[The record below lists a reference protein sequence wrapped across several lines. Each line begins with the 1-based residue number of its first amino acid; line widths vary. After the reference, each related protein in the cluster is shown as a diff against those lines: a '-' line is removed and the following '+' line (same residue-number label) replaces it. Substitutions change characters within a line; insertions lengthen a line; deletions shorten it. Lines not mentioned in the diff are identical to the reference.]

1 MNYIKNGNWVR
12 YQNGNYFVSINLDNG
27 TKIRETINPDATEF
41 VADFPESA
49 DVKITNRCTNPL
61 GYTNL
66 TDKEIKCGKGNCNFC
81 HEGSGPCGKHSDA
94 LHSHVW
100 DTFHPY
106 TELALGGGNVLE
118 YPDLI
123 PLLERFKSLHLI
135 PNITV
140 HQTHFMENLPL
151 LHKLVDKKLIYGL
164 GISMN
169 DVNKEGF
176 IEAVKEFPNA
186 VLHVING
193 IVGIEQLKKLANNN
207 LKILILGYKDVR
219 RGKILRSIPMM
230 RVENEKKQKEL
241 YDALPEIIAK
251 KWFDVVSFDNL
262 AIKQLNPKGR
272 FVSNEDWETI
282 YMGDDGLEGEQTSA
296 SMYIDLVENEFA
308 RNSCD
313 VDHRMPVGNMSV
325 KEMYKIL
332 CKM

>member
-49 DVKITNRCTNPL
+49 DVKITNRCP
-61 GYTNL
+61 Y
-66 TDKEIKCGKGNCNFC
+66 NCAFC
-81 HEGSGPCGKHSDA
+81 HEGSNINGKHSDA

-100 DTFHPY
+100 NTFCPY
-106 TELALGGGNVLE
+106 TEVALGGGSVTG
-118 YPDLI
+118 YPDLV
-123 PLLERFKSLHLI
+123 PLLERLKSLHLI

-140 HQTHFMENLPL
+140 RQEEFMSNLPL
-151 LHKLVDKKLIYGL
+151 IRKLTDEKLIYGL
-164 GISMN
+164 GISLSN
-169 DVNKEGF
+169 PNQEDF
-176 IEAVKEFPNA
+176 IKTVKEFPNA
-186 VLHVING
+186 VIHVING
-193 IVGIEQLKKLANNN
+193 IVSLTELRKLANNN
-207 LKILILGYKDVR
+207 LKILILGYKEVR
-219 RGKILRSIPMM
+219 KGKILLANSAQNTII
-230 RVENEKKQKEL
+230 NNNKEAL
-241 YDALPEIIAK
+241 YAFLPKIITER
-251 KWFDVVSFDNL
+251 WFDVVSFDNL
-262 AIKQLNPKGR
+262 SIKQLNPKGR
-272 FVSNEDWETI
+272 CVSNEDWETI
-282 YMGDDGLEGEQTSA
+282 YMGDDGLDGEQTSA

>member
-49 DVKITNRCTNPL
+49 DVKITN
-61 GYTNL
+61 
-66 TDKEIKCGKGNCNFC
+66 KCSYNCAFC
-81 HEGSGPCGKHSDA
+81 HEGSNINGKHSDA

-100 DTFHPY
+100 NTFRPY
-106 TELALGGGNVLE
+106 TEVALGGGSVTG
-118 YPDLI
+118 YPDLV
-123 PLLERFKSLHLI
+123 PLLERLKSLHLI

-140 HQTHFMENLPL
+140 RQEEFMSNLPL
-151 LHKLVDKKLIYGL
+151 IRKLIDEKLIYGL
-164 GISMN
+164 GISLSN
-169 DVNKEGF
+169 PNQEDF
-176 IEAVKEFPNA
+176 IKTVKEFPNA
-186 VLHVING
+186 VIHVING
-193 IVGIEQLKKLANNN
+193 IVSLTELRKLANNN
-207 LKILILGYKDVR
+207 LKILILGYKEVR
-219 RGKILRSIPMM
+219 KGKILLANSAQNTII
-230 RVENEKKQKEL
+230 NNNKEAL
-241 YDALPEIIAK
+241 YAFLPKIITER
-251 KWFDVVSFDNL
+251 WFDVVSFDNL
-262 AIKQLNPKGR
+262 SIKQLNPKGR
-272 FVSNEDWETI
+272 FVSDEDWETI
-282 YMGDDGLEGEQTSA
+282 YMGDDGLDGEQTSA

>member
-49 DVKITNRCTNPL
+49 DVKITN
-61 GYTNL
+61 
-66 TDKEIKCGKGNCNFC
+66 KCSYNCAFC
-81 HEGSGPCGKHSDA
+81 HEGSNINGKHSDA

-100 DTFHPY
+100 NTFRPY
-106 TELALGGGNVLE
+106 TEVALGGGSVTG
-118 YPDLI
+118 YPDLV
-123 PLLERFKSLHLI
+123 PLLERLKSLHLI

-140 HQTHFMENLPL
+140 RQEEFMSNLPL
-151 LHKLVDKKLIYGL
+151 IRKLTDEKLIYGL
-164 GISMN
+164 GISLSN
-169 DVNKEGF
+169 PNQEDF
-176 IEAVKEFPNA
+176 IKTVKEFPNA
-186 VLHVING
+186 VIHVING
-193 IVGIEQLKKLANNN
+193 IVSLTELRKLANNN
-207 LKILILGYKDVR
+207 LKILILGYKEVR
-219 RGKILRSIPMM
+219 KGKILLANSAQNTII
-230 RVENEKKQKEL
+230 NNNKEAL
-241 YDALPEIIAK
+241 YAFLPKIITER
-251 KWFDVVSFDNL
+251 WFDVVSFDNL
-262 AIKQLNPKGR
+262 SIKQLNPKGR
-272 FVSNEDWETI
+272 FVSDEDWETI
-282 YMGDDGLEGEQTSA
+282 YMGDDGLDGEQTSA

>member
-49 DVKITNRCTNPL
+49 DVKITN
-61 GYTNL
+61 
-66 TDKEIKCGKGNCNFC
+66 KCSYNCAFC
-81 HEGSGPCGKHSDA
+81 HEGSNINGKHSDA

-100 DTFHPY
+100 NTFRPY
-106 TELALGGGNVLE
+106 TEVALGGGSVTG
-118 YPDLI
+118 YPDLV
-123 PLLERFKSLHLI
+123 PLLERLKSLHLI

-140 HQTHFMENLPL
+140 RQEEFMSNLPL
-151 LHKLVDKKLIYGL
+151 IRKLTDEKLIYGL
-164 GISMN
+164 GISLSN
-169 DVNKEGF
+169 PNQEDF
-176 IEAVKEFPNA
+176 IKTVKEFSNA
-186 VLHVING
+186 VIHVING
-193 IVGIEQLKKLANNN
+193 IVSLTELRKLANNN
-207 LKILILGYKDVR
+207 FKILILGYKEVR
-219 RGKILRSIPMM
+219 KGKILLANSAQNTII
-230 RVENEKKQKEL
+230 NNNKEAL
-241 YDALPEIIAK
+241 YAFLPKIITER
-251 KWFDVVSFDNL
+251 WFDVVSFDNL
-262 AIKQLNPKGR
+262 SIKQLNPKGR
-272 FVSNEDWETI
+272 FVSDEDWETI
-282 YMGDDGLEGEQTSA
+282 YMGDDGLDGEQTSA

>member
-49 DVKITNRCTNPL
+49 DVKITN
-61 GYTNL
+61 
-66 TDKEIKCGKGNCNFC
+66 KCSYNCAFC
-81 HEGSGPCGKHSDA
+81 HEGSNINGKHSDA

-100 DTFHPY
+100 NTFCPY
-106 TELALGGGNVLE
+106 TEVALGGGSVTG
-118 YPDLI
+118 YPDLV
-123 PLLERFKSLHLI
+123 PLLERLKSLHLI

-140 HQTHFMENLPL
+140 RQEEFMSNLPL
-151 LHKLVDKKLIYGL
+151 IRKLTDEKLIYGL
-164 GISMN
+164 GISLSN
-169 DVNKEGF
+169 PNQEDF
-176 IEAVKEFPNA
+176 IKTVKEFPNA
-186 VLHVING
+186 VIHVING
-193 IVGIEQLKKLANNN
+193 IVSLTELRKLANNN
-207 LKILILGYKDVR
+207 LKILILGYKEVR
-219 RGKILRSIPMM
+219 KGKILLANSAQNTIINNNKEALYAFLPKI
-230 RVENEKKQKEL
+230 VTEN
-241 YDALPEIIAK
+241 
-251 KWFDVVSFDNL
+251 WFNVISFDNL

-272 FVSNEDWETI
+272 FVSDEDWETI
-282 YMGDDGLEGEQTSA
+282 YMGDDGLDGEQTSA

>member
-49 DVKITNRCTNPL
+49 DVKITN
-61 GYTNL
+61 
-66 TDKEIKCGKGNCNFC
+66 KCSYNCAFC
-81 HEGSGPCGKHSDA
+81 HEGSNINGKHSDA

-100 DTFHPY
+100 NTFRPY
-106 TELALGGGNVLE
+106 TEVALGGGSVTG
-118 YPDLI
+118 YPDLV
-123 PLLERFKSLHLI
+123 PLLERLKSLHLI

-140 HQTHFMENLPL
+140 RQEEFMSNLPL
-151 LHKLVDKKLIYGL
+151 IRKLTDEKLIYGL
-164 GISMN
+164 GISLSN
-169 DVNKEGF
+169 PNQEDF
-176 IEAVKEFPNA
+176 IKAVKEFPNA
-186 VLHVING
+186 VIHVING
-193 IVGIEQLKKLANNN
+193 IVSLTELRKLANNN
-207 LKILILGYKDVR
+207 FKILILGYKEVR
-219 RGKILRSIPMM
+219 KGKILLANSAQNTII
-230 RVENEKKQKEL
+230 NNNKEAL
-241 YDALPEIIAK
+241 YAFLPKIITER
-251 KWFDVVSFDNL
+251 WFDVVSFDNL
-262 AIKQLNPKGR
+262 SIKQLNPKGR
-272 FVSNEDWETI
+272 FVSDEDWETI
-282 YMGDDGLEGEQTSA
+282 YMGDDGLDGEQTSA

>member
-49 DVKITNRCTNPL
+49 DVKITN
-61 GYTNL
+61 
-66 TDKEIKCGKGNCNFC
+66 KCSYNCAFC
-81 HEGSGPCGKHSDA
+81 HEGSNINGKHSNA

-100 DTFHPY
+100 NTFRPY
-106 TELALGGGNVLE
+106 TEVALGGGSVTG
-118 YPDLI
+118 YPDLV
-123 PLLERFKSLHLI
+123 PLLERLKSLHLI

-140 HQTHFMENLPL
+140 RQEEFMSNLPL
-151 LHKLVDKKLIYGL
+151 IRKLTDEKLIYGL
-164 GISMN
+164 GISLSN
-169 DVNKEGF
+169 PNQEDF
-176 IEAVKEFPNA
+176 IKTVKEFPNA
-186 VLHVING
+186 VIHVING
-193 IVGIEQLKKLANNN
+193 IVSLTELRKLANNN
-207 LKILILGYKDVR
+207 FKILILGYKEVR
-219 RGKILRSIPMM
+219 KGKILLANSAQNTII
-230 RVENEKKQKEL
+230 NNNKEAL
-241 YDALPEIIAK
+241 YAFLPKIIIER
-251 KWFDVVSFDNL
+251 WFDIVSFDNL
-262 AIKQLNPKGR
+262 SIKQLNPKGR
-272 FVSNEDWETI
+272 FVSDEDWETI
-282 YMGDDGLEGEQTSA
+282 YMGDDGLDGEQTSA

>member
-49 DVKITNRCTNPL
+49 DVKITN
-61 GYTNL
+61 
-66 TDKEIKCGKGNCNFC
+66 KCPYNCMFC
-81 HEGSGPCGKHSDA
+81 HEGSHINGKHSDA

-100 DTFHPY
+100 NTFRPY
-106 TELALGGGNVLE
+106 TEVALGGGSVTG
-118 YPDLI
+118 YPDLV
-123 PLLERFKSLHLI
+123 PLLERLKSLHLI

-140 HQTHFMENLPL
+140 RQEEFMSNLPL
-151 LHKLVDKKLIYGL
+151 IRKLTDEKLIYGL
-164 GISMN
+164 GISLSN
-169 DVNKEGF
+169 PNQEDF
-176 IEAVKEFPNA
+176 IKTVKEFPNA
-186 VLHVING
+186 VIHVING
-193 IVGIEQLKKLANNN
+193 IVSLTELRKLANNN
-207 LKILILGYKDVR
+207 LKILILGYKEVR
-219 RGKILRSIPMM
+219 KGKILLANSAQNTII
-230 RVENEKKQKEL
+230 NNNKEAL
-241 YDALPEIIAK
+241 YAFLPKIITER
-251 KWFDVVSFDNL
+251 WFDVVSFDNL

-272 FVSNEDWETI
+272 FVSDEDWETI
-282 YMGDDGLEGEQTSA
+282 YMGDDGLDGEQTSA

>member
-49 DVKITNRCTNPL
+49 DVKITN
-61 GYTNL
+61 
-66 TDKEIKCGKGNCNFC
+66 KCSYNCAFC
-81 HEGSGPCGKHSDA
+81 HEGSNINGKHSDA

-100 DTFHPY
+100 NTFCPY
-106 TELALGGGNVLE
+106 TEVALGGGSVTG
-118 YPDLI
+118 YPDLV
-123 PLLERFKSLHLI
+123 PLLERLKSLHLI

-140 HQTHFMENLPL
+140 RQEEFMSNLPL
-151 LHKLVDKKLIYGL
+151 IRKLTDEKLIYGL
-164 GISMN
+164 GISLSN
-169 DVNKEGF
+169 PNQEDF
-176 IEAVKEFPNA
+176 IKTIKEFPNA
-186 VLHVING
+186 VIHVING
-193 IVGIEQLKKLANNN
+193 IVSLTELRKLANNN
-207 LKILILGYKDVR
+207 LKILILGYKEVR
-219 RGKILRSIPMM
+219 KGKILLANSAQNTIINNNKEALYAFLPKIIT
-230 RVENEKKQKEL
+230 EN
-241 YDALPEIIAK
+241 
-251 KWFDVVSFDNL
+251 WFNVISFDNL

-272 FVSNEDWETI
+272 FVSDEDWETI
-282 YMGDDGLEGEQTSA
+282 YMGDDGLDGEQTSA

>member
-49 DVKITNRCTNPL
+49 DVKITN
-61 GYTNL
+61 
-66 TDKEIKCGKGNCNFC
+66 KCSYNCAFC
-81 HEGSGPCGKHSDA
+81 HEGSNINGKHSNA

-100 DTFHPY
+100 NTFCPY
-106 TELALGGGNVLE
+106 TEVALGGGSVTG
-118 YPDLI
+118 YPDLV
-123 PLLERFKSLHLI
+123 PLLERLKSLHLI

-140 HQTHFMENLPL
+140 RQEEFMSNLPL
-151 LHKLVDKKLIYGL
+151 IRKLTDEKLIYGL
-164 GISMN
+164 GISLSN
-169 DVNKEGF
+169 PNQEDF
-176 IEAVKEFPNA
+176 IKTVKEFLNA
-186 VLHVING
+186 VIHVING
-193 IVGIEQLKKLANNN
+193 IVSLTELRKLANNN
-207 LKILILGYKDVR
+207 LKILILGYKEVR
-219 RGKILRSIPMM
+219 KGKILLANSAQNTII
-230 RVENEKKQKEL
+230 NNNKEAL
-241 YDALPEIIAK
+241 YAFLPKIITER
-251 KWFDVVSFDNL
+251 WFDVVSFDNL
-262 AIKQLNPKGR
+262 SIKQLNPKGR
-272 FVSNEDWETI
+272 FVSDEDWETI
-282 YMGDDGLEGEQTSA
+282 YMGDDGLDGEQTSA